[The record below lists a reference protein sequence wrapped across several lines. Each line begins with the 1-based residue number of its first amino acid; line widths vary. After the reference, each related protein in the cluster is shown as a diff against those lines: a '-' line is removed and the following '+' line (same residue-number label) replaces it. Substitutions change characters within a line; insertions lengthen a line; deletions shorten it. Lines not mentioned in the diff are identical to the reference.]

1 MKILSVIFL
10 LFFLPTISSGAEPK
24 QEEVLEPVVVTATR
38 IETPL
43 EQVTTSIT
51 VITED
56 EIRAQQA
63 ETVLDALRNVPGLDV
78 VQTGSRG
85 SSTSIFIR
93 GSNSNQVLVLVDG
106 MEVNSVTAGL
116 FNFANLLTDNVERI
130 EVLRGA
136 GGTLH
141 GSKAVGGVI
150 HIITKRGKG
159 APRLN
164 ASVEG
169 GNGSTHRETFSL
181 SGGDKEW
188 SYSITGGFLKTD
200 GFRSTNDD
208 YQNISASARLAYQL
222 TEDASLNGTFWMTET
237 RLGLFNSNNFL
248 SVPDPNDRQEDQF
261 LAGRFEWKH
270 QPTKNWDYRLS
281 LGLTQSHERNVTKAD
296 TVDAVNRVS
305 RIRPQIVNPEFQ
317 ANYRWNQLADL
328 TFGVDWDVRK
338 AEFGGIRPKQNNQ
351 AIYVQNRFRLLDERF
366 YLVGGVRWDHNED
379 FGQEWSPSGSLAYLI
394 PKTGTKF
401 KASYTQSFRA
411 PTFNDLFFPGFSNPD
426 LRAEKAWESNVGI
439 EQRLWK
445 GQLQLETI
453 YFHREVEDLIVFRG
467 FSPENV
473 GQAIFDGV
481 EFILRLRM
489 PWGFSWQGNYTFMN
503 VSDRITRRPKHKGNL
518 TLNYTYGPV
527 NVNFNT
533 HITGRRLDVDTA
545 TFNTIDKGGFTRF
558 DLASSYTLPWQPIGV
573 KALSLYG
580 KIENLFNKKYEEADG
595 FRARPLNFLIGIRGV
610 FGKD

>member
-1 MKILSVIFL
+1 M
-10 LFFLPTISSGAEPK
+10 
-24 QEEVLEPVVVTATR
+24 
-38 IETPL
+38 
-43 EQVTTSIT
+43 
-51 VITED
+51 
-56 EIRAQQA
+56 
-63 ETVLDALRNVPGLDV
+63 
-78 VQTGSRG
+78 
-85 SSTSIFIR
+85 
-93 GSNSNQVLVLVDG
+93 
-106 MEVNSVTAGL
+106 
-116 FNFANLLTDNVERI
+116 
-130 EVLRGA
+130 
-136 GGTLH
+136 
-141 GSKAVGGVI
+141 
-150 HIITKRGKG
+150 
-159 APRLN
+159 
-164 ASVEG
+164 
-169 GNGSTHRETFSL
+169 
-181 SGGDKEW
+181 
-188 SYSITGGFLKTD
+188 
-200 GFRSTNDD
+200 
-208 YQNISASARLAYQL
+208 
-222 TEDASLNGTFWMTET
+222 
-237 RLGLFNSNNFL
+237 
-248 SVPDPNDRQEDQF
+248 
-261 LAGRFEWKH
+261 
-270 QPTKNWDYRLS
+270 
-281 LGLTQSHERNVTKAD
+281 
-296 TVDAVNRVS
+296 NRVS

-351 AIYVQNRFRLLDERF
+351 AIYFQNRFRLLDERF